1 MRKTVNQTHV
11 EGYLY
16 EHKLQLR
23 TAGENSKNPGTQFIM
38 GTIDIATD
46 EALTNIIQVHYTYV
60 TPTTKSGATSQNFT
74 ILSNIINGVYKTVM
88 GSGKEEAAKLRID
101 SAIGLNEFYSS
112 RNGAEELVSVKRNEG
127 GFIHVV
133 TDALHD
139 ESERNTFKVDMV
151 ITNVFHVEADPD
163 RGLEERAT
171 IKGCIFDFRNAILP
185 VEFTAVKPGAID
197 FYTSLEPSP
206 NHPVFIKFWGK
217 QVSQAITRVYAEDSD
232 SSWGEGDVRTVT
244 SNRKDWIIT
253 GGSKEPYTFGGADD
267 DISTEEM
274 KKAMSDR
281 ELYIAGIKARQ
292 DAYQSSRAGAAAA
305 DVSNAAATAG
315 GFNF

>member
-1 MRKTVNQTHV
+1 MRKVINQTHV

-23 TAGENSKNPGTQFIM
+23 TAGENSKNPGVQFIM
-38 GTIDIATD
+38 GTIDIATNED
-46 EALTNIIQVHYTYV
+46 LTNIIQVHYTYV
-60 TPTTKSGATSQNFT
+60 TPTTKNGTTSQNFT

-88 GSGKEEAAKLRID
+88 GNGKDEAVKLRID
-101 SAIGLNEFYSS
+101 SAIGLNEFYSN

-133 TDALHD
+133 TDSLNSN
-139 ESERNTFKVDMV
+139 ENERNTFKTDMV
-151 ITNVFHVEADPD
+151 ITNVFHIDADPD
-163 RGLEERAT
+163 RGLEEKAT

-185 VEFTAVKPGAID
+185 VEFTALNPKAIEY
-197 FYTSLEPSP
+197 FESLEPSP
-206 NHPVFIKFWGK
+206 NHPVFTKLWGR
-217 QVSQAITRVYAEDSD
+217 QVSQTVTRTMSEE
-232 SSWGEGDVRTVT
+232 SSWGEDDVRTVT
-244 SNRKDWIIT
+244 SSRKDWVIT
-253 GGSKEPYTFGGADD
+253 GGAKEPYTFGGADD

-281 ELYIAGIKARQ
+281 ELYIASIKARQ
-292 DAYQSSRAGAAAA
+292 EAYQNSRASAAAA

>member
-112 RNGAEELVSVKRNEG
+112 RNGA
-127 GFIHVV
+127 
-133 TDALHD
+133 
-139 ESERNTFKVDMV
+139 
-151 ITNVFHVEADPD
+151 
-163 RGLEERAT
+163 
-171 IKGCIFDFRNAILP
+171 
-185 VEFTAVKPGAID
+185 
-197 FYTSLEPSP
+197 
-206 NHPVFIKFWGK
+206 
-217 QVSQAITRVYAEDSD
+217 
-232 SSWGEGDVRTVT
+232 
-244 SNRKDWIIT
+244 
-253 GGSKEPYTFGGADD
+253 
-267 DISTEEM
+267 
-274 KKAMSDR
+274 
-281 ELYIAGIKARQ
+281 
-292 DAYQSSRAGAAAA
+292 
-305 DVSNAAATAG
+305 
-315 GFNF
+315 